1 MWGAILSF
9 IEPFTVAKAG
19 KGNGQMQDGFA
30 GLRSSA
36 VSQGNGVRE
45 ADTGASGWGLFLAE

>member
-19 KGNGQMQDGFA
+19 KGNGQMQDGFV

-45 ADTGASGWGLFLAE
+45 ADPAASGWG